1 MNVIEVGRHAIAVTS
16 SGILALLLS
25 DCAIRSSP
33 AVPPSPSNAG
43 TAATGNQIF
52 KYTGKKQTF
61 TVPRGVTMLTIAA
74 YGASGGSIGSYAG
87 GRGALVKAKIPVTPE
102 ESLSVFVGASG
113 RIGSRRAFNGGG
125 AGAGTRHHHS
135 SGGGG
140 ASDVRLDTGVRI
152 LIAGGGGGAGAASG
166 EHLHRDPALRSAFT
180 GYGQGGDG
188 GGKVADSG
196 SEGAFGYYRAAGG
209 DGGGGGSQTTGG
221 SGGNGGSSSGSCSG
235 RTGGSGARHVGGAGG
250 SACYAGGAAGAVA
263 CTVVAVA
270 AAQGLRAALPIM
282 VNMAT
287 VPGVVVVAAAGD
299 RRLSKSR
306 QRRSKTSKARHHPAT
321 AELRSLGSAQRNRP
335 EIAPPATI
343 APTLDPG
350 S

>member
-1 MNVIEVGRHAIAVTS
+1 VSAYSGKGLACLERLSCQEASGMNVIEVGRHAIAVTS

-250 SACYAGGAAGAVA
+250 SACYAGGGGGGGGLYGGGGGGGSGLTCGPTYYGEYGYCAWGGGGGGGGGSSFIEKSATTIQNLKGA
-263 CTVVAVA
+263 
-270 AAQGLRAALPIM
+270 
-282 VNMAT
+282 
-287 VPGVVVVAAAGD
+287 
-299 RRLSKSR
+299 
-306 QRRSKTSKARHHPAT
+306 
-321 AELRSLGSAQRNRP
+321 
-335 EIAPPATI
+335 APPGDGRVEI
-343 APTLDPG
+343 
-350 S
+350 SW